1 MITTELKIA
10 GKVYR
15 KNFFRLTLPFLI
27 PFGLSVYFRAFG
39 NTLPFIPQI
48 LVWTGISL
56 ICLILLSGTVIDTW
70 GAIKRK
76 QFSLRKN
83 WLQVSSRIPQLLL
96 ATILA
101 LAPWL
106 TLFYLFLEFFNFFL
120 VVALVIYPFFFPF
133 LLPSL
138 LISGSDVMG
147 GLRNSITTSWN
158 YSTKAAVVTYVPG
171 MLGGILSIM
180 GLASLIYLFLL
191 PAWMVLT
198 TATYYKVS
206 ECSDKSVKP
215 LSLDEESK

>member
-10 GKVYR
+10 GKIYG

-27 PFGLSVYFRAFG
+27 PFGLSVFFRGFR
-39 NTLPFIPQI
+39 NTLPFIPRM
-48 LVWTGISL
+48 LTLTGISF
-56 ICLILLSGTVIDTW
+56 ICLMLLGGTVIDTW
-70 GAIKRK
+70 GALKSK

-83 WLQVSSRIPQLLL
+83 WLQVSSRIPRLLL
-96 ATILA
+96 ATILV

-120 VVALVIYPFFFPF
+120 FVTLVIYPFFFPF

-138 LISGSDVMG
+138 LISGSGMMG

-171 MLGGILSIM
+171 ILGGILSII

-198 TATYYKVS
+198 TVTYYKVS
-206 ECSDKSVKP
+206 QRSDP
-215 LSLDEESK
+215 